1 MNIAQV
7 VNSVEIA
14 IHKLPYMETLYKQVK
29 DEVKLQYTRQHL
41 MDDIEARKNK
51 ISILDAT
58 TFIFEQECR
67 RKEQQIQELTAEM
80 DRIEKFIANILN
92 DNEGYSN
99 LKQVAKENV
108 KAVLSDNKM
117 LISTAF
123 AAMIQTLKAD
133 PQIVKLIQNIP
144 HAKDGEQH
152 KDNDINIINYLESN
166 KDMIL
171 ALTEKNYENL
181 VEALTNDS
189 ISSAAVYS
197 SNSMLLCLNHH
208 LYSQCSQCCFLY
220 ILL

>member
-1 MNIAQV
+1 
-7 VNSVEIA
+7 
-14 IHKLPYMETLYKQVK
+14 
-29 DEVKLQYTRQHL
+29 
-41 MDDIEARKNK
+41 
-51 ISILDAT
+51 
-58 TFIFEQECR
+58 
-67 RKEQQIQELTAEM
+67 M

-108 KAVLSDNKM
+108 KAVLSGNKM

-133 PQIVKLIQNIP
+133 PQMVNLIQNILC
-144 HAKDGEQH
+144 ANDGEQH
-152 KDNDINIINYLESN
+152 KDNNINITNYLESN

-181 VEALTNDS
+181 IEALTNDS

-197 SNSMLLCLNHH
+197 SNSMLSLPQSSSSSTFPMLFFCI
-208 LYSQCSQCCFLY
+208 YFY
-220 ILL
+220 KT